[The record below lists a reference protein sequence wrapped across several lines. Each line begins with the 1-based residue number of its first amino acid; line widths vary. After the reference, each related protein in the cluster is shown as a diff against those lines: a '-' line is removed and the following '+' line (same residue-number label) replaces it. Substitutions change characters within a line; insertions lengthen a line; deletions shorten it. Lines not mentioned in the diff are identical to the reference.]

1 MVVIL
6 AVIFLPELLRPA
18 TQRRARVVEMEIP
31 EPPIHTFEP
40 LAPVPL
46 VEQPSPRAAARVPP
60 EPVMAE
66 PVKAQSVPVIAEPA
80 EETPAA
86 TAPPQPKVSASGDGN
101 SPPAELRSWVVQVGS
116 FSQKP
121 NAVTLRDRL
130 REAGFTT
137 FMEPAEIQGR
147 TLYRVRVGPEL
158 ERSEAERLKNRL
170 GVELQLNGQL
180 TRYP

>member
-40 LAPVPL
+40 LAPVPV
-46 VEQPSPRAAARVPP
+46 VEQPSPRVAARVPP
-60 EPVMAE
+60 EPAMAE
-66 PVKAQSVPVIAEPA
+66 PVPVSAEPA
-80 EETPAA
+80 EEKLAVTTPP
-86 TAPPQPKVSASGDGN
+86 PPQVSASGDSN
-101 SPPAELRSWVVQVGS
+101 SLPAELRSWVVQVGS
-116 FSQKP
+116 FSRKP

-130 REAGFTT
+130 SEAGFTT

-158 ERSEAERLKNRL
+158 ERSEAERLKTRL
-170 GVELQLNGQL
+170 GAELQLNGQL